1 MTAELV
7 EDPPSQHHHQA
18 AYALLMAVL
27 ARLTQLGFTRYR
39 VDTLRHPDGLMVR
52 HHYSSHD
59 WSLTTLR
66 GQEALVVQRWPRTGR
81 CLPLM
86 RWCALP
92 YNNKRTVGDGC
103 SDRPTPTVSGS

>member
-66 GQEALVVQRWPRTGR
+66 GQEALVVQRW
-81 CLPLM
+81 
-86 RWCALP
+86 A
-92 YNNKRTVGDGC
+92 
-103 SDRPTPTVSGS
+103 SDRPLPSVDEVVRTALQQ